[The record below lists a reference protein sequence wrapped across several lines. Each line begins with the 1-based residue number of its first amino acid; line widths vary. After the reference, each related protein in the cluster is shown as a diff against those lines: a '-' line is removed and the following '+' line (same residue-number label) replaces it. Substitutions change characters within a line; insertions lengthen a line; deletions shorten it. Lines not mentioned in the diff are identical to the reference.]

1 MTPNCKLVVLILS
14 FSWLEG
20 IYAAAFSNVVVQRG
34 PVEYI
39 NYNPSAFS
47 FTKSQLAQLSS
58 SPLEQVVS
66 IPAVSPCVAPCVI
79 PSQPISALASLP
91 ATANAKIVG
100 YRTSLPNVPILL
112 ANKDEA
118 TGYQYAY
125 AVFDEQTGDKKT
137 QSEQSDGSVVQGQ
150 YSFVQPD
157 GFRRVVV
164 YTADDT
170 KGFNAVVRNI
180 SPEQEH
186 PVEESLE
193 VNKESKPVVLPCP
206 ENKNEHLTNDQVNEE
221 ISVEATKGV
230 EQMDDKKIEEK
241 SAEKSI
247 EKVEEHAQEEPQPQS
262 EPTGFNTNIPNS
274 IISYNDVINCL
285 QAKLQGTKNVV
296 SPLTYVLFPSSRSP
310 C

>member
-137 QSEQSDGSVVQGQ
+137 QSEQSDG
-150 YSFVQPD
+150 
-157 GFRRVVV
+157 
-164 YTADDT
+164 
-170 KGFNAVVRNI
+170 FNAVVRNI